1 MMKLLS
7 RGFVSS
13 SAITIQ
19 RRLQSHILVG
29 LSASSYGDLA
39 IKQAVRMSKEGD
51 KITGIFIPPSIDASI
66 FPPLALQKFT
76 EKRSQ
81 QIKDIIQRASKVA
94 SEAQSEFKSKAK
106 FEAKELEPSENRRRA
121 IVDACFSLKADV
133 LVLGS
138 LGAGAVKRGQ
148 QQQEVPF
155 DEQKYQQNYNAVASI
170 PDFAMHNA
178 PCPVFVVK
186 PKAA

>member
-1 MMKLLS
+1 MKQLRSAFLVAS
-7 RGFVSS
+7 AVS
-13 SAITIQ
+13 Q

-29 LSASSYGDLA
+29 LSGTPYGDLA
-39 IKQAVRMSKEGD
+39 LKQALRMSKDGD
-51 KITGIFIPPSIDASI
+51 RVTGIFIPAAIDATI
-66 FPPLALQKFT
+66 FPPKALQTFT
-76 EKRSQ
+76 ERRSQ
-81 QIKDIIQRASKVA
+81 QVKDIMQRANKVA
-94 SEAQSEFKSKAK
+94 AEAKAEFKTGAK

-148 QQQEVPF
+148 AQAPEVPY
-155 DEQKYQQNYNAVASI
+155 DEQRYQPNYVAVATV
-170 PDFAMHNA
+170 PDYAMHNA